1 MTPWEEKRRHLLA
14 GVAASLTVL
23 VVVLVILFTFPLV
36 ATERPAVEW
45 TGGKAYAGN
54 GGFWAEFDLGWP
66 TSPGQPLGYAF
77 CTPPNA
83 SGLTI
88 SLTWQASRN
97 NTTAR
102 AWWSTNQYSINLVYS
117 ASNSSQGGYSIPPAL
132 MAFLCSTEQPLTF
145 QWQAGNSSVF
155 VRYAVLRE
163 FNYTALQPVW

>member
-1 MTPWEEKRRHLLA
+1 MSPWHEKRSRLLA
-14 GVAASLTVL
+14 GVTVALTVL

-36 ATERPAVEW
+36 ATERPVVEW
-45 TGGKAYAGN
+45 TGGGAYAGN

-66 TSPGQPLGYAF
+66 SGSTF

-88 SLTWQASRN
+88 SLTWQASLN

-102 AWWSTNQYSINLVYS
+102 AWWSTNQYSINLVYL
-117 ASNSSQGGYSIPPAL
+117 ASHSSQGGYSIPPAL
-132 MAFLCSTEQPLTF
+132 MAFFCNTEQPLTF
-145 QWQAGNSSVF
+145 QWNAGNSSVF

-163 FNYTALQPVW
+163 YNYTTLQPVW